1 MITLREVAAAL
12 EREGQLLQPPHAF
25 PPLTGVT
32 DDSRRVMSGSLFC
45 AVLGTSRD
53 GHDFVADAIGR
64 GAAAVLVAR
73 PDQYAVPAAV
83 VRDSRVAAA
92 VAASAWFGQPA
103 SRLRM
108 VGVTG
113 TNGKSTT
120 VALLRHLLNE
130 GGAVGA
136 VGTLGA
142 MDGSGFPA
150 GPELSLTTPGAVDF
164 HAVLSALAARGVTT
178 VVVEASS
185 HALDQRRLYGVPF
198 AAAVFTNL
206 THDHLDYHRDL
217 QSYLAAKLL
226 LSAQVQDGGLDVVN
240 ADDPAWEA
248 LPRDPRRRRLTYGVH
263 RAADVLASDIRLGA
277 EGTELTM
284 SFGGDRH
291 AARLPLIGEFNVS
304 NALAAAA
311 AAWGLGLSP
320 AEAARRLA
328 GAPQVPGRMERL
340 ASDGFVVL
348 RDYAHTPDALDRAIR
363 ALRPLARG
371 RLIVL
376 FGCGGDRDRRKRP
389 VMGRIAARGADLA
402 IVTSDNP
409 RSEDPDQI
417 IDEIEAGMEQIAH
430 LRITDRRAAITRA
443 LHVLQPG
450 DCLLLAGK
458 GHETYQIIGD
468 ARLPLDEREIVRDVL
483 AGRVRR

>member
-1 MITLREVAAAL
+1 MTTLREVVASL
-12 EREGQLLQPPHAF
+12 RHERQLLQPPKAF
-25 PPLTGVT
+25 PPLQGVA
-32 DDSRRVMSGSLFC
+32 DDSRRVVPGTLFC
-45 AVLGTSRD
+45 AVVGSSRD
-53 GHDFVADAIGR
+53 GHDYLDDAIGR

-73 PDQYAVPAAV
+73 PGGYPVPAVV

-92 VAASAWFGQPA
+92 VAAGVWFGKPA

-120 VALLRHLLNE
+120 VALIRHLLNQA
-130 GGAVGA
+130 GTVGA

-142 MDGSGFPA
+142 VDGSGSAA
-150 GPELSLTTPGAVDF
+150 GPEISLTTPGAVEF
-164 HAVLSALAARGVTT
+164 HAVLAALAARGVTS
-178 VVVEASS
+178 VVAEASS
-185 HALDQRRLYGVPF
+185 HALDQRRLYGVEF
-198 AAAVFTNL
+198 AAAVYTNL
-206 THDHLDYHRDL
+206 THDHLDYHQDL

-226 LSAQVQDGGLDVVN
+226 LSRQVPDGGVEVVN

-263 RAADVLASDIRLGA
+263 RAAEVRARDVRLGA
-277 EGTELTM
+277 EGTELTV
-284 SFGGDRH
+284 SFGEDRR
-291 AARLPLIGEFNVS
+291 AVCLPLIGEFNVS

-320 AEAARRLA
+320 AQAADRLA
-328 GAPQVPGRMERL
+328 SAPQVPGRMERL

-348 RDYAHTPDALDRAIR
+348 RDYAHTPDALERAIR
-363 ALRPLARG
+363 ALRPLTRG

-417 IDEIEAGMEQIAH
+417 IDQIEEGMEEIAH
-430 LRITDRRAAITRA
+430 LRITDRREAISRA
-443 LHVLQPG
+443 IQVLQPG

-458 GHETYQIIGD
+458 GHETYQIIGE
-468 ARLPLDEREIVRDVL
+468 ARLPLDEREVVREVL
-483 AGRVRR
+483 AGRVRP

>member
-1 MITLREVAAAL
+1 MITLRDVVASL
-12 EREGQLLQPPHAF
+12 QQEGQLIEAPQTL
-25 PPLTGVT
+25 PPLNGVA
-32 DDSRRVMSGSLFC
+32 DDSRHVMPGSLFC
-45 AVLGTSRD
+45 AVVGSSRD
-53 GHDFVADAIGR
+53 GHDYLDDAVNR
-64 GAAAVLVAR
+64 GAAAVLVTR
-73 PDQYAVPAAV
+73 PGSYRVPAVV

-92 VAASAWFGQPA
+92 VATSTWFGKPA
-103 SRLRM
+103 TRLRM

-120 VALLRHLLNE
+120 VALIRHLLNQ
-130 GGAVGA
+130 ADTVGT

-142 MDGSGFPA
+142 VDGKGSPA
-150 GPELSLTTPGAVDF
+150 GPESSLTTPGAVQF
-164 HAVLSALAARGVTT
+164 HAVLAALVSRGVTT
-178 VVVEASS
+178 VVAEASS
-185 HALDQRRLYGVPF
+185 HALDQRRLYGVEF
-198 AAAVFTNL
+198 AAAVYTNL
-206 THDHLDYHRDL
+206 THDHLDYHKDL

-226 LSAQVQDGGLDVVN
+226 LSRQVSDGGMEVVN

-248 LPRDPRRRRLTYGVH
+248 LGRDPRRRRVTYGVQ
-263 RAADVLASDIRLGA
+263 RPADVTARAITLGP
-277 EGTELTM
+277 EGTQLTM
-284 SFGGDRH
+284 SFGK
-291 AARLPLIGEFNVS
+291 APQAVWLPLLGEFNVS

-311 AAWGLGLSP
+311 TAWGLGLSP
-320 AEAARRLA
+320 ADAAFRLA
-328 GAPQVPGRMERL
+328 SAPQVLGRMERL

-389 VMGRIAARGADLA
+389 VMGRIAARTADLA

-417 IDEIEAGMEQIAH
+417 IDEIEQGMEGIAH
-430 LRITDRRAAITRA
+430 LRITDRREAIARA
-443 LHVLQPG
+443 LQVLQPG

-468 ARLPLDEREIVRDVL
+468 ARLPLDEREIVREL
-483 AGRVRR
+483 LSERTRP

>member
-1 MITLREVAAAL
+1 MTTLREVVASL
-12 EREGQLLQPPHAF
+12 QQEGQLLEPPETF
-25 PPLTGVT
+25 PPLQGIA
-32 DDSRRVMSGSLFC
+32 DDSRRVIPGALFC
-45 AVLGTSRD
+45 AVVGSSRD
-53 GHDFVADAIGR
+53 GHDYLDDAVGR
-64 GAAAVLVAR
+64 GAAALLVAR
-73 PDQYAVPAAV
+73 PGRYRVPAVV
-83 VRDSRVAAA
+83 VRDSRVATA
-92 VAASAWFGQPA
+92 VAAGAWFGRPA

-120 VALLRHLLNE
+120 VALIRHLLNQT
-130 GGAVGA
+130 GSVGA

-142 MDGSGFPA
+142 VDGSGSAA
-150 GPELSLTTPGAVDF
+150 GPEISLTTPGAVEF
-164 HAVLSALAARGVTT
+164 HAVLAALAERGVTS
-178 VVVEASS
+178 VVAEASS
-185 HALDQRRLYGVPF
+185 HALDQRRLYGVKF
-198 AAAVFTNL
+198 AGAVYTNL
-206 THDHLDYHRDL
+206 THDHLDYHRDVG
-217 QSYLAAKLL
+217 SYLAAKLL
-226 LSAQVQDGGLDVVN
+226 LSAQVQDGGLEVVN

-263 RAADVLASDIRLGA
+263 RPADLRARDVRLGA
-277 EGTELTM
+277 EATELTM
-284 SFGGDRH
+284 SFGEDRR
-291 AARLPLIGEFNVS
+291 AVRLPLIGEFNVS

-311 AAWGLGLSP
+311 TAWGLGLTP
-320 AEAARRLA
+320 PQAADRLA
-328 GAPQVPGRMERL
+328 SAPQVPGRMERL

-348 RDYAHTPDALDRAIR
+348 RDYAHTPDALERAIR

-417 IDEIEAGMEQIAH
+417 IDEIEAGMEEIAH
-430 LRITDRRAAITRA
+430 LRITDRREAITRA
-443 LHVLQPG
+443 IHVLQPG

-483 AGRVRR
+483 AERVRR